1 MIKNSQ
7 ALSMPEVKKLLGG
20 LEDSERKKQLE
31 VFIKK
36 FSKMPI
42 KKAEELKKELRT
54 LNMIK
59 LKEEHIVKI
68 IDVLPEDSSDINKI
82 FIDVSL
88 DEDETNKILEIV
100 KKYK

>member
-7 ALSMPEVKKLLGG
+7 PLSMPEVKKLLSGI
-20 LEDSERKKQLE
+20 EDNERKKQLE

-36 FSKMPI
+36 FSKIQI
-42 KKAEELKKELRT
+42 KKALDLKKELEG

-59 LKEEHIVKI
+59 LKPEYIVKI
-68 IDVLPEDSSDINKI
+68 IDALPEDTPDLNKI

-88 DEDETNKILEIV
+88 DEDETNKILETV